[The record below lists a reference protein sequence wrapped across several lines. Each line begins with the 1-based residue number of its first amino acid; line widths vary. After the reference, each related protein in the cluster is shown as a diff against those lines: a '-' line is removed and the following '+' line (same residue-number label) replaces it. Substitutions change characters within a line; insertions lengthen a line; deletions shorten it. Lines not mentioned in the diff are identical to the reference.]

1 MDNKKIKKLYERIKK
16 GENIKEIEGKRVQV
30 YAYTYIYLH
39 KRYTKEMIKCL
50 SIWNNIPITE
60 QKEVEKLIKEVM
72 ICYKIIS
79 KILLVILKKKL

>member
-1 MDNKKIKKLYERIKK
+1 MEDKKIKKLYERIKR

-60 QKEVEKLIKEVM
+60 QKEVESLVKEV
-72 ICYKIIS
+72 
-79 KILLVILKKKL
+79 VENE

>member
-1 MDNKKIKKLYERIKK
+1 MDDKKIKKLYERIKK

-60 QKEVEKLIKEVM
+60 QKQIESLVKEV
-72 ICYKIIS
+72 IK
-79 KILLVILKKKL
+79 

>member
-1 MDNKKIKKLYERIKK
+1 MDNKKIKKLYERIRK

-30 YAYTYIYLH
+30 YAYCYIYLH

-60 QKEVEKLIKEVM
+60 QKGIEKLIEEV
-72 ICYKIIS
+72 IR
-79 KILLVILKKKL
+79 